1 MNQSNNQGRKKA
13 MIIAISEYD
22 NFPNLEF
29 VKKDGEMMYETLKK
43 IGFEISD
50 KRKLIGKVDHDTM
63 TKSIKEFFRGDDVKS
78 SDTLLL
84 YYSGHGVPHSR
95 NDYYFVTSETRSD
108 KPDVEGYSYDELS
121 KISRNSNSTKIV
133 KIIDCCYSGA
143 LGIPSKGD
151 EKSKA
156 LIGKRKIE
164 KSFEQEGEGRF
175 VLASSLGSQE
185 SFSLKDKTCSVF
197 TYHINQ
203 GLNGSEPLA
212 VDEHGYIT
220 PYSLGKYV
228 YKKMIDFAKDQ
239 RPTRKVDGSGDIFL
253 AEYKHLAKIKDK
265 EVIDSGQLEKI
276 VKKIVE
282 EKIGNKTDE
291 SSIESIVE
299 ELVQKEMNKQ
309 QQKSTQETKKV
320 KKEKTVVNRENSK
333 TIKWLLEKFGGKLEE
348 EISDSISKIK
358 DSDFSDPS
366 QINNFETTKQQPILF
381 NPVGNWNFSINNS
394 TASAGQVQFTYA
406 GEFYVDLLE
415 QTLNQRHTINGIWQ
429 FDQQNRVLM
438 LQGML
443 NGTLPWNYA
452 ITIQNHSFNHFSG
465 FTSDGFQISCTKK

>member
-1 MNQSNNQGRKKA
+1 MTQTNNQGRKKA

-29 VKKDGEMMYETLKK
+29 VKNDGEMMYKTLKK

-50 KRKLIGKVDHDTM
+50 ERKMIGKVDHDTM

-143 LGIPSKGD
+143 LGIASKGD

-185 SFSLKDKTCSVF
+185 SFSVKDKTCSVF

-265 EVIDSGQLEKI
+265 EVIDSSDLEKI

-282 EKIGNKTDE
+282 EKIGKKADE
-291 SSIESIVE
+291 SSLESIVE
-299 ELVQKEMNKQ
+299 ALVQKQMSKQ
-309 QQKSTQETKKV
+309 QQKSTQETKKG
-320 KKEKTVVNRENSK
+320 KKEKTGTDAVTSK
-333 TIKWLLEKFGGKLEE
+333 TIKGLLEKFGGKLEE

-358 DSDFSDPS
+358 DSDFSES
-366 QINNFETTKQQPILF
+366 SRINKFESTKPPILF
-381 NPVGNWNFSINNS
+381 NPIGNWNFSINNL
-394 TASAGQVQFTYA
+394 TASIGQVQFTHA

-415 QTLNQRHTINGIWQ
+415 QTLNQRYTINGICQ
-429 FDQQNRVLM
+429 FDQQNQVLI

-443 NGTLPWNYA
+443 NETLPWNYA
-452 ITIQNHSFNHFSG
+452 ITIQSHSFNHFSG
-465 FTSDGFQISCTKK
+465 FTSDGFQISFTKI

>member
-1 MNQSNNQGRKKA
+1 MTQPNNQGRKKA

-43 IGFEISD
+43 IGFEILD

-78 SDTLLL
+78 DDTLLL

-185 SFSLKDKTCSVF
+185 SFSVEDKTCSVF

-265 EVIDSGQLEKI
+265 EVINSSQLEKI

-282 EKIGNKTDE
+282 EKIGNNADE
-291 SSIESIVE
+291 SSLESIVE
-299 ELVQKEMNKQ
+299 ELVQKEMSKQ
-309 QQKSTQETKKV
+309 QQKSTQETKKG
-320 KKEKTVVNRENSK
+320 KKEKKTGNKAVTSK
-333 TIKWLLEKFGGKLEE
+333 TIKGLLEKFGGKLEE

-358 DSDFSDPS
+358 DSDFSEPS
-366 QINNFETTKQQPILF
+366 QINNFESTKPPIFF
-381 NPVGNWNFSINNS
+381 NPIGNWNFSINNS
-394 TASAGQVQFTYA
+394 TASMGQVQFTHA

-415 QTLNQRHTINGIWQ
+415 QTLNQRHAINGIWQ
-429 FDQQNRVLM
+429 FDQQNQVLM

-452 ITIQNHSFNHFSG
+452 ITIQSHSFNHFSG